1 MFKKNYDSSKQAR
14 SLLEIFIMLKKILK
28 IFGFFAVG
36 MVGGIFA
43 EQVLWPYF
51 VERPFL
57 NQYGLEQQPV
67 YVTERKEVYIQENTA
82 LENAI
87 EKVGKMAIGVKT
99 KTAEGKVLE
108 GSGLIVTSDGLA
120 VTLADL
126 VPQGANFSFFVGGN
140 PVSYQI
146 LKRDLKNNLALIKIG
161 ETNLPTASFAD
172 FAKIKLGER
181 VFLVGNIF
189 EAATSAGYELI
200 PLADEGII
208 QSFNENLI
216 TTNIFSRT
224 LISGSPLFNIEGEV
238 LGINTIDAEG
248 TVITIPVSKI
258 KTFIGL

>member
-1 MFKKNYDSSKQAR
+1 MF
-14 SLLEIFIMLKKILK
+14 KKILK
-28 IFGFFAVG
+28 ILGFFAVG
-36 MVGGIFA
+36 MIGGIFA

-57 NQYGLEQQPV
+57 NQYGLEQPV

-87 EKVGKMAIGVKT
+87 EKVGKMVIGVKT
-99 KTAEGKVLE
+99 KTAEEKVLE

-120 VTLADL
+120 VTLAEL
-126 VPQGANFSFFVGGN
+126 VPQGANFGFFVEGK

-172 FAKIKLGER
+172 LTKIKLGER

-189 EAATSAGYELI
+189 ETATTTGYKLTSF
-200 PLADEGII
+200 ADEGII
-208 QSFNENLI
+208 QSFDEDSI
-216 TTNIFSRT
+216 ATNIFSQN
-224 LISGSPLFNIEGEV
+224 LISGSPLFDIEGAV
-238 LGINTIDAEG
+238 LGINTIDNEG
-248 TVITIPVSKI
+248 KITSIPVSKI